1 MERSESAVERSNGS
15 KRERSSS
22 SCSTWAFPAHLS
34 LREDHVDERFSPY
47 QLLYCYFPQRRNED
61 EWDEILQRFREEGLD
76 PNLPDDRKLLYVW
89 RWLVDAETNCISL
102 RHQLDKLSRRQSD
115 ELEEIRS
122 CMEQMCN
129 AWEVKVSKLEEENK
143 RFQEQLN
150 FRGQNSGKIVSQEIS
165 QMVIE
170 EGLSD
175 IADLGVVEQFAYLL
189 DTRNRLQTKLEQ
201 ESAFYEGN
209 RILDRQKDEY
219 EEEIRH
225 QQEAMKH
232 VKEQLK
238 QVHEDELQRLT
249 AENDRLTSELSKLS
263 QKLQELVTHL
273 AKQQDKDTTCLPW
286 VQHILDGNHD
296 KEMKSMKEE
305 VERLKT
311 YCQDQQK
318 QIREQCETV
327 RILERT
333 NKQLEIDNETL
344 AFKLSESLAQF
355 DELEDQLRREATRV
369 RRESLYNKIATKE
382 ANAKNINK
390 MLDNRP
396 NIQDPNFGDQVKQLK
411 EESSTLKEQLESVQ
425 QQLEIISLK
434 YQQHKER
441 YREKIYRLRD
451 LQEQEHRE
459 WKERFENCNQELSN
473 LRDML
478 SREQEWRVQVEADC
492 RKLKNDNQMLKN
504 GILEKDKNERD
515 NHFEVSS
522 IQRDVEKL
530 RATSRTPTTTSS
542 PSRRHSVWPVIS
554 YPKKW

>member
-1 MERSESAVERSNGS
+1 MIWKRRRFETIQEFLNG
-15 KRERSSS
+15 
-22 SCSTWAFPAHLS
+22 
-34 LREDHVDERFSPY
+34 
-47 QLLYCYFPQRRNED
+47 NED

-150 FRGQNSGKIVSQEIS
+150 FSGQNSGKIVSQEIN

-175 IADLGVVEQFAYLL
+175 IVDLGVIEQFSYLL
-189 DTRNRLQTKLEQ
+189 DMRTRLQTKLEQ
-201 ESAFYEGN
+201 ETALRRKCEQLIRISSNLPDCLKLSSPYIQ

-225 QQEAMKH
+225 QQETMKH

-249 AENDRLTSELSKLS
+249 AENDRLSSELSKLS
-263 QKLQELVTHL
+263 QKLQELVTHV
-273 AKQQDKDTTCLPW
+273 AKQQEKDTTCLPW
-286 VQHILDGNHD
+286 VQHILDGNHEN
-296 KEMKSMKEE
+296 EMKSLKEE
-305 VERLKT
+305 VERLKN
-311 YCQDQQK
+311 YCQEQQK

-369 RRESLYNKIATKE
+369 RRESLYNKIASKE
-382 ANAKNINK
+382 SNAKNINK
-390 MLDNRP
+390 ILDNRP
-396 NIQDPNFGDQVKQLK
+396 NTQDPAFGDQVKQLK

-425 QQLEIISLK
+425 QQLEIMSMK

-451 LQEQEHRE
+451 LQDQEHRE
-459 WKERFENCNQELSN
+459 WKERFENCDKELAI

-504 GILEKDKNERD
+504 GILEKEKNERD
-515 NHFEVSS
+515 NQYEVSA

-530 RATSRTPTTTSS
+530 KSATSRPPTTTSS

>member
-1 MERSESAVERSNGS
+1 MLW
-15 KRERSSS
+15 KRK
-22 SCSTWAFPAHLS
+22 
-34 LREDHVDERFSPY
+34 RFHSIFEFIV
-47 QLLYCYFPQRRNED
+47 QNED

-150 FRGQNSGKIVSQEIS
+150 FSGQNSGKIVSQEIS

-201 ESAFYEGN
+201 ESALRRKCEQLIRISSNLPDCLKLSSPYIQ

-305 VERLKT
+305 LERLKT

-425 QQLEIISLK
+425 QQLEIMSLK

-504 GILEKDKNERD
+504 GISEKDKNERD